1 MEHIG
6 KPGTD
11 GAAVDTG
18 AGTAD
23 TADTEGTDSG
33 TDAGTAVGTAVR
45 TEADTAQRARTAR
58 KAGIASFIG
67 TTIEWYDFYIYSTAS
82 ALILGK
88 LFFPAGGE
96 GTGVLESFATLWL
109 GFLARPVGGILFGH
123 LGDRIGRKKTL
134 VTTLLL
140 MGVATSLIGCIPT
153 YTSVGVLAPV
163 LLVTLRLLQ
172 GVAVGGE
179 WGGAVLIASEHAP
192 RGRALTFGAYA
203 QQGSPAG
210 SVLATAVFAA
220 LSLMPAASFDAWGWR
235 VPFLSSALLVIVGLV
250 IRLRVEESPEF
261 ARLRQRDAVARVP
274 LRDLV
279 ARHPGTLAL
288 GVLASS
294 IGIAA
299 TYFITTFIL
308 SWATSTSANGG
319 LGMDRSVMLNVLLV
333 YSVVQFVVQPTG
345 VLLAERF
352 GTGRI
357 VAAVLGLNFVLVPV
371 LSALVPTAQ
380 AVPAAVGICL
390 VGVTGAMNYAIL
402 AGLLAQA
409 FPAQI
414 RYTGI
419 SLSYQLCSALIGG
432 TAPMVGQWLYG
443 ASGESIVPVAGYQMA
458 LVGVS
463 LVCSLLVLRRASRGG
478 AGG

>member
-1 MEHIG
+1 MDQAQEQ
-6 KPGTD
+6 
-11 GAAVDTG
+11 AQAQ
-18 AGTAD
+18 AQ
-23 TADTEGTDSG
+23 TET
-33 TDAGTAVGTAVR
+33 R
-45 TEADTAQRARTAR
+45 TPAPAPDDAQRAHTARKMAR
-58 KAGIASFIG
+58 KAGVASFIG

-88 LFFPAGGE
+88 LFFPASGS

-140 MGVATSLIGCIPT
+140 MGVGTALIGCIPT
-153 YTSVGVLAPV
+153 YEGIGVLAPV
-163 LLVTLRLLQ
+163 LLVALRLLQ

-220 LSLMPAASFDAWGWR
+220 LSPLPDEAFETWGWR
-235 VPFLSSALLVIVGLV
+235 VPFLLSALLVIVGLV

-261 ARLRQRDAVARVP
+261 ARLRERKEVARVP
-274 LRDLV
+274 LRELLT
-279 ARHPGTLAL
+279 RHPGTLAL

-299 TYFITTFIL
+299 TYFITTFLL
-308 SWATSTSANGG
+308 SWSTSTAANGG
-319 LGMDRSVMLNVLLV
+319 LGMERSVMLNVLLV
-333 YSVVQFVVQPTG
+333 YSLVQFTVQPFG

-352 GTGRI
+352 GTGRV
-357 VAAVLGLNFVLVPV
+357 VAVVLGLNFVLVPV
-371 LSALVPTAQ
+371 MYALMSTAQ

-390 VGVTGAMNYAIL
+390 VGATGAMNYAIL

-409 FPAQI
+409 FPARV

-432 TAPMVGQWLYG
+432 TAPMIGQWLYG
-443 ASGESIVPVAGYQMA
+443 TSGDSIVPVAAYQMV
-458 LVGVS
+458 LVAVS
-463 LVCSLLVLRRASRGG
+463 LGCSLLVLARASRGTPTTG
-478 AGG
+478 